1 MTIIHRRG
9 LLAAPA
15 IFAAGSVLGVRGA
28 AAQDSYPNREVQL
41 IVPWAPGGG
50 TDILARQMQP
60 LLAKEGIRTVVEN
73 APGGS
78 SVVGM
83 QRVANARPDGYTLG
97 LGSSSLL
104 ALMAAG
110 TISLRNQQFDN
121 LVRVT
126 EDPFVLLVSTKSP
139 WQDIQSYLSAM
150 KEKDGG
156 MSIGASGTQGTVP
169 HLLSVSM
176 AKAAGAEYVYVGYPG
191 GSAAVTD
198 VMGGHVDSIILKPN
212 ETLPQIR
219 DGALRPLAAFT
230 TKRIPQLPE
239 VPIFAERGIDVFPH
253 GPLVQMTYLAGPAGL
268 PAPVREKVSKAFG
281 AAIRSAEFQKFADE
295 NGFLADGLSGP
306 PLNQLIDQVQGA
318 IKAVGGQLGAT
329 RTR

>member
-1 MTIIHRRG
+1 MTVTRRRA

-15 IFAAGSVLGVRGA
+15 ILAAGSLPGTRHA
-28 AAQDSYPNREVQL
+28 AAQGAYPNRDIQL

-60 LLAKEGIRTVVEN
+60 LLLKEGLRTVVEN
-73 APGGS
+73 AAGGS

-104 ALMAAG
+104 ALMAGG
-110 TISLRNQQFDN
+110 TIALRNAQFDN

-126 EDPFVLLVSTKSP
+126 EDPFMLLVSTKSP
-139 WQDIQSYLSAM
+139 WQDLGSYVAAM
-150 KEKDGG
+150 KEKEGG

-191 GSAAVTD
+191 GSAAITD

-230 TKRIPQLPE
+230 TQRIAQLPE
-239 VPIFAERGIDVFPH
+239 VPTFAERGVDVFPH

-268 PAPVREKVSKAFG
+268 PAPVREKVSAAFG
-281 AAIRSAEFQKFADE
+281 AAVRSPEFQRFADE
-295 NGFLADGLSGP
+295 NGFLADGLSGQ
-306 PLNQLIDQVQGA
+306 PLSGLIDGVQGA
-318 IKAVGGQLGAT
+318 IKAVGGQLGTAQS
-329 RTR
+329 R

>member
-1 MTIIHRRG
+1 MITINRRA

-15 IFAAGSVLGVRGA
+15 ILAADSLPAARRA
-28 AAQDSYPNREVQL
+28 AAQGAFPNRDIILV
-41 IVPWAPGGG
+41 VPWAPGGG

-60 LLAKEGIRTVVEN
+60 LLAKEGLRTVVEN
-73 APGGS
+73 AAGGS

-104 ALMAAG
+104 ALMAEG
-110 TISLRNQQFDN
+110 TIALRNQQFDN
-121 LVRVT
+121 LVRVA
-126 EDPFVLLVSTKSP
+126 EDPFMLLVSAKSP
-139 WQDIQSYLSAM
+139 WQDIGSYVAAM
-150 KEKDGG
+150 REKSGA
-156 MSIGASGTQGTVP
+156 MSLGASGTQGTVP

-191 GSAAVTD
+191 GSAAITD
-198 VMGGHVDSIILKPN
+198 VLGGHVDSIILKPN

-230 TKRIPQLPE
+230 THRIAQLPE
-239 VPIFAERGIDVFPH
+239 VPTFAERGVNVFPH

-268 PAPVREKVSKAFG
+268 PTPVREKISTAFG
-281 AAIRSAEFQKFADE
+281 AVVRSSEFQRFADE

-306 PLNQLIDQVQGA
+306 SLTGLIDQVQAA
-318 IKAVGGQLGAT
+318 IKAVGGQLGAA
-329 RTR
+329 RAG